1 MRYRTYQRGGRQG
14 VAALDGSIWRDLG
27 ALSLLDMID
36 GGKLGDRALLAGKP
50 EMDWSSAKLLPPLPR
65 PRKIL
70 CVGLNYVEHAAES
83 PYKDPPKYPVFFAR
97 FSTGLI
103 ADGDPL
109 IRPKLSADLDY
120 ECELVAVIV
129 KTARKVSVEQALDHV
144 VGYSIFNDG
153 SLRDYQFIIPQ
164 WTVGKNFDGT
174 GAFGPELVT
183 SDELPAGCVGLTI
196 QTILNGKVEQ
206 SANTSDMIFPV
217 ANLVSIA
224 SQTMTLEPGDIIVT
238 GTPAGVGLGKKP
250 PVYMKHGD
258 LCEIVIEKVGKLA
271 NRIADEVD

>member
-1 MRYRTYQRGGRQG
+1 MRYRSYHRGNQQG
-14 VAALDGSIWRDLG
+14 VAALDGETWRDLG
-27 ALSLLDMID
+27 SVALLDMID
-36 GGKLGDRALLAGKP
+36 RGQVGDRSFIAGKP
-50 EMDWSSAKLLPPLPR
+50 EMDWSTARLLPPLPR

-103 ADGDPL
+103 ADGDPM

-120 ECELVAVIV
+120 ECELVAVIG
-129 KTARKVSVEQALDHV
+129 KTARNVPVEKALDHV
-144 VGYSIFNDG
+144 IGYSIFNDG

-164 WTVGKNFDGT
+164 WTIGKNFDGT

-183 SDELPAGCVGLTI
+183 SDELPPGCAGLKI
-196 QTILNGKVEQ
+196 QTILNGTAVQ

-217 ANLVSIA
+217 ATLVSIA

-238 GTPAGVGLGKKP
+238 GTPAGVGFGKKP
-250 PVYMKHGD
+250 PSYMKHGD
-258 LCEIVIEKVGKLA
+258 VCEIVIERIGKLV
-271 NRIADEVD
+271 NRIVDEAA